1 MRWTT
6 TVGGNHRS
14 LSGKRNYV
22 MRFPAC
28 GLLSNSAFWS
38 LTMGDAQNH
47 FVPNTLNRYSASD
60 RVGLVPNG
68 DGSVTL
74 YLQNA
79 APAGHESNWLP
90 APAEG
95 FTLWL
100 RAYLPGEKILSGEYF
115 VPPVEEMK

>member
-1 MRWTT
+1 
-6 TVGGNHRS
+6 
-14 LSGKRNYV
+14 
-22 MRFPAC
+22 
-28 GLLSNSAFWS
+28 
-38 LTMGDAQNH
+38 MGDAQNH

-79 APAGHESNWLP
+79 APAGHESNWLA